1 MIVFEQYA
9 DFNRFI
15 MINFDTIRELREE
28 RKWTQET
35 MADKLGLSRNGY
47 AKIERGESIPSLERL
62 DEIAK
67 LLDVSVIELLTLNDR
82 NVILQTQ
89 NQQANY
95 YEKYVNNETLQ
106 NEIEKLHLIIE
117 HQTELL
123 RQKDENIHLL
133 KTMLNLNTTSNNI
146 DEPSAD
152 EQQISP
158 LSFR

>member
-1 MIVFEQYA
+1 MLVFRQYA

-15 MINFDTIRELREE
+15 MIDFDTIRELREE

-47 AKIERGESIPSLERL
+47 AKIERGESTPSLERL
-62 DEIAK
+62 DEIAQ
-67 LLDVSVIELLTLNDR
+67 LLGVKVIELLQLENSK
-82 NVILQTQ
+82 NVVCQISE
-89 NQQANY
+89 NHSNNY
-95 YEKYVNNETLQ
+95 YNGDETLKH
-106 NEIEKLHLIIE
+106 EIEKLHLIIE

-133 KTMLNLNTTSNNI
+133 KTMLSLNTTSNNI

-158 LSFR
+158 LKFR

>member
-1 MIVFEQYA
+1 MLVFRQYA

-15 MINFDTIRELREE
+15 MIDFDTIRELREE

-146 DEPSAD
+146 DEPGAD

-158 LSFR
+158 LKFR